1 MKKQAA
7 AQETTPKKWG
17 IFAGAGWAMIAFLAP
32 QFALY
37 PLAPLIGALAT
48 DDNARAFLFQGIAE
62 LGAITLLWFIM
73 KRLYNAKFSD
83 IGLGPFDVTL
93 FGWSILA
100 FPLYMIASIIATDVA
115 ARLFSVDLDQAQD
128 IGYSDPSE
136 GVLVL
141 VFIALVCLAPFVEEI
156 LFRGFLFNAFRR
168 TFGFWVGSIA
178 VSLLFAVAH
187 QQVNVGID
195 VFVLSM
201 FLCFLREKTSSLW
214 PTIGLHALKNL
225 VAFTYLFIIHVK

>member
-1 MKKQAA
+1 MTKQAA
-7 AQETTPKKWG
+7 AEQTSPKKWG
-17 IFAGAGWAMIAFLAP
+17 IFAAAGWAMIAFLAP

-37 PLAPLIGALAT
+37 PFAPLINAIAT
-48 DDNARAFLFQGIAE
+48 DENTKMFLFQGIAE
-62 LGAITLLWFIM
+62 LGAVALLWFIM
-73 KRLYNAKFSD
+73 SRLYHAKFSD
-83 IGLGPFDVTL
+83 IGLGKFDVTL

-100 FPLYMIASIIATDVA
+100 FPLYMIASIYVIGLSS
-115 ARLFSVDLDQAQD
+115 RLFNIDLEQAQN
-128 IGYSDPSE
+128 IGYANPS
-136 GVLVL
+136 GGILVL
-141 VFIALVCLAPFVEEI
+141 VFIALVCLAPFVEEL

-168 TFGFWVGSIA
+168 TFGFWVGALA

-214 PTIGLHALKNL
+214 PSIGLHALKNL